1 MCVRLLSCVILFVRT
16 FASMCDCMCVYVCM
30 LVCECV
36 RIKTEGVLKLPSRLS
51 RLSCTHFCPSIRAFV
66 FQKFILFSFLLSSAF
81 FSFFCIS
88 VQLIHPF
95 FHSFFFHS
103 SFNFFVHSF
112 QWSFSHHSFYYVLMY
127 KFPSCIHS
135 FINK

>member
-51 RLSCTHFCPSIRAFV
+51 RLSCTHFCPSIRAFI
-66 FQKFILFSFLLSSAF
+66 FQKFIFFSLLLSSAF

-88 VQLIHPF
+88 VQLIHTF
-95 FHSFFFHS
+95 VHSFFFILLSTFLFIHS
-103 SFNFFVHSF
+103 SGRSVTTASIMH
-112 QWSFSHHSFYYVLMY
+112 
-127 KFPSCIHS
+127 SCINFHHVSIHS
-135 FINK
+135 